1 MDETVDM
8 SGFYTD
14 PWAGS
19 YDTSMSNFDP
29 GLFDTS
35 SLLGDLSGVDFGGL
49 LGDMTG
55 GMDYSSLFGVQP
67 DYTSMFPD
75 TSSVDYGVN
84 SYDPFGTNDTYNFDT
99 GGYDA
104 GPADMSS
111 YVGDAANMA
120 SELDT
125 GTPSD
130 LHGGSSVFN
139 SPLPEGDVANTLFK
153 DANSEQSVIDYVS
166 SRSDLSMDE
175 KIALLQD
182 MKQSLGYVEPGAYS
196 PTSPVVSPDEQK
208 TSVASTAGSQYA
220 LPKAPT
226 GSSGGSS
233 GGGSSSQPKQET
245 KTPLQQ
251 GTANALS
258 LLNMLAPL
266 LTKGLKA
273 PAGKD
278 SKGTTGMSWVRPQN
292 KAAGGRISNGPNKT
306 SIGALGLLKAH
317 TKGQDDVVPVAAA
330 GGEYVM
336 DADTVSAL
344 GDGNTAAGAKVL
356 DGMRQEVRKH
366 KRSAPADKIPPKAK
380 SPLAYLAGAK

>member
-1 MDETVDM
+1 MDEDYVDM
-8 SGFYTD
+8 SGGQFYTD
-14 PWAGS
+14 PWGGAF
-19 YDTSMSNFDP
+19 DTNMGNFDP
-29 GLFDTS
+29 GLYDTS
-35 SLLGDLSGVDFGGL
+35 SLYGDLGGMDFSNL
-49 LGDMTG
+49 FGDPTG

-67 DYTSMFPD
+67 DYTSLFPD
-75 TSSVDYGVN
+75 VSSLYGDMSGFN
-84 SYDPFGTNDTYNFDT
+84 TDPFANIDTT
-99 GGYDA
+99 
-104 GPADMSS
+104 S
-111 YVGDAANMA
+111 YAGDAANVA

-125 GTPSD
+125 GAPSNLYGD
-130 LHGGSSVFN
+130 SAVFRD
-139 SPLPEGDVANTLFK
+139 PLPEGEVVNQLFK
-153 DANSEQSVIDYVS
+153 DANPEQQNLIDYAL

-182 MKQSLGYVEPGAYS
+182 MKQSLGYVEPGAYDKN
-196 PTSPVVSPDEQK
+196 SPVVNPDEQK

-226 GSSGGSS
+226 GGSS
-233 GGGSSSQPKQET
+233 GGGSGGGSQPKQEQ
-245 KTPLQQ
+245 KSPLQQ

-258 LLNMLAPL
+258 LLNMIAPF

-278 SKGTTGMSWVRPQN
+278 SKGTTGMSWVRPQS

-306 SIGALGLLKAH
+306 SVGALGLLKAH
-317 TKGQDDVVPVAAA
+317 TKGQDDVIPVAAA
-330 GGEYVM
+330 GGEYVF

-344 GDGNTAAGAKVL
+344 GDGNTDAGAKVL
-356 DGMRQEVRKH
+356 DGMRQQVRKH